1 MLYNKNR
8 DKIMNRDEVFLK
20 LSKEAE
26 ILQKKG
32 FDLVEG
38 YVDAKLAANVYEK
51 VTDSKRFIFRIVCQG
66 RFIYVTSKI
75 GFNHSVWENEIRCQL
90 NNYEDIEDDIKELIN
105 STIKL
110 STL

>member
-1 MLYNKNR
+1 
-8 DKIMNRDEVFLK
+8 MNREEIFLK

-26 ILQKKG
+26 VLQKNG

-38 YVDAKLAANVYEK
+38 YVDAKLGAKVYEK
-51 VTDSKRFIFRIVCQG
+51 VTDSKRFILRIVCQG
-66 RFIYVTSKI
+66 RFVYVTSKI
-75 GFNHSVWENEIRCQL
+75 YFNHSAWENQITCQL
-90 NNYEDIEDDIKELIN
+90 DNYEDVEGDIVALID

>member
-1 MLYNKNR
+1 M
-8 DKIMNRDEVFLK
+8 
-20 LSKEAE
+20 
-26 ILQKKG
+26 
-32 FDLVEG
+32 
-38 YVDAKLAANVYEK
+38 AANVYEK